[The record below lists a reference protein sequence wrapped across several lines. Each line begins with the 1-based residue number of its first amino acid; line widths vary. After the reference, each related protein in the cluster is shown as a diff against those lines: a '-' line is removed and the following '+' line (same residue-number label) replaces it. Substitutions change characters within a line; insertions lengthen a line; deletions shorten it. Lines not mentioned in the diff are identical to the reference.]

1 MQQRLHRQR
10 TQLELW
16 EKTIALHSPER
27 IYRMGYSLTTINGKV
42 VKSIRD
48 VKVGEELL
56 THTVDG
62 VIRSEVKECEV

>member
-1 MQQRLHRQR
+1 
-10 TQLELW
+10 
-16 EKTIALHSPER
+16 
-27 IYRMGYSLTTINGKV
+27 MGYSLTTINGKV

-48 VKVGEELL
+48 VKAGEELL